1 LRVRVVDYV
10 YLIFYDNF
18 CIFSNFFSVRVV
30 ALVKTVISTALF
42 VFLLDGLQGAGLVLV
57 LKRVSQAGMVNQI

>member
-1 LRVRVVDYV
+1 MRVRVVDYV

-18 CIFSNFFSVRVV
+18 GIFSNLFSVRVV
-30 ALVKTVISTALF
+30 ALVEAVISSALF

-57 LKRVSQAGMVNQI
+57 LERVSQAGMVNQI